1 VPTGRARRD
10 NELGAPPA
18 TGAAATSQHRS
29 IPSSNMSWKIRRRSG
44 EQADEAAPAAPD
56 GMVQLQ
62 PQLLL
67 FPLL

>member
-1 VPTGRARRD
+1 VK
-10 NELGAPPA
+10 
-18 TGAAATSQHRS
+18 S
-29 IPSSNMSWKIRRRSG
+29 RRRSG
-44 EQADEAAPAAPD
+44 EQQDEAAPAAPD